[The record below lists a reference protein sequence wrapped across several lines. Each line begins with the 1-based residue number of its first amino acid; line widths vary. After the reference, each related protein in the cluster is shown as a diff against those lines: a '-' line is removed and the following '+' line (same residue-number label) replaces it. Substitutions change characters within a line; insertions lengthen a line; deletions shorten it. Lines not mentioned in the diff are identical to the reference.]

1 MKVKYKIGK
10 QKITEDIELIF
21 VETKKQG
28 EIPSDYILNS
38 VETQLISPNVIDFVE
53 IEPNWLNRDT
63 ARLYIT
69 NISKWTNEECEI
81 EI

>member
-10 QKITEDIELIF
+10 KKITEDIELIF
-21 VETKKQG
+21 VETKSQG
-28 EIPSDYILNS
+28 EIPSGYILNS

-53 IEPNWLNRDT
+53 IEPNWLNRDR

>member
-10 QKITEDIELIF
+10 KKITEDIELIF
-21 VETKKQG
+21 VETKPQG

-69 NISKWTNEECEI
+69 NISKWTNEEYEI